1 MELPEEIPALKLKPS
16 QIGIIKEAPALRWL
30 DGQKTWDKR
39 YHQAGLKALKQRAK
53 YKAKA
58 AKLLKKAFDQGFVHH
73 DKNVNSKVATDVNY
87 DGDNSRTGD
96 HREPTRLKKSTVVR
110 EIQPDRRWGPLDL
123 YDESPPATAIAGR
136 WDTVSTMIVVR
147 SPQTSQHNFF
157 QSEGYALLKK
167 SIYYTAPVTHKTIP
181 KLRAIDVVAAAL
193 NPNDDPDR
201 PPRQSVSEQQVRAHI
216 IPIHGLNVWDGLFG

>member
-39 YHQAGLKALKQRAK
+39 YHQAGLKALKQKAK
-53 YKAKA
+53 YVAKTA
-58 AKLLKKAFDQGFVHH
+58 TLLKKAFDQGFVHH
-73 DKNVNSKVATDVNY
+73 DKNVNY
-87 DGDNSRTGD
+87 GGDNSHTGD
-96 HREPTRLKKSTVVR
+96 HGGPTKLKKSTVVR

-123 YDESPPATAIAGR
+123 YDERPPATAIAGR
-136 WDTVSTMIVVR
+136 WDTVSTIVVVQL
-147 SPQTSQHNFF
+147 PQTSQRNFF

-167 SIYYTAPVTHKTIP
+167 SIYHTAPVTHETIP
-181 KLRAIDVVAAAL
+181 KLKAIDVVAAAL
-193 NPNDDPDR
+193 GPN

-216 IPIHGLNVWDGLFG
+216 IPVHGLDVWDGLVG